1 MEVDRWAHIRNAAPE
16 FIIKTFYAQVNYFL
30 VYKFKDQEKMLANV
44 KWTSN
49 VNEDALGT
57 TFFVGDDGSTQFID
71 VTAIDR
77 CVGFMKLGRKTY
89 IIDKEYMEEWNNNN

>member
-1 MEVDRWAHIRNAAPE
+1 MEVDKWAHIPSATPE

-30 VYKFKDQEKMLANV
+30 VYKYKDQEKMLANI
-44 KWTSN
+44 KWTSEI
-49 VNEDALGT
+49 NEDALGT
-57 TFFVGDDGSTQFID
+57 TFFIGNDGSTQFID

-89 IIDKEYMEEWNNNN
+89 IIDKECMEEW